1 MTGRLSQPLR
11 APCPLL
17 SEPPMARG
25 AGAPDCLRTWD
36 GKEAF
41 NICTWGPGAWC
52 WGSIRGGRSGL
63 HPEETR
69 ALAGRRAPG
78 GAVFL
83 LSGQRPVSAFNCP
96 RLGGAP
102 GIHGRQPRTLPT
114 PPPSAC
120 GVLPGPTAHLLL
132 LLPLC
137 GRRRVGPRLGA
148 KSGASSTAHSS
159 SPSSGPDSG
168 AGCVECC
175 EHGRGRSRLSSWI

>member
-25 AGAPDCLRTWD
+25 VGAPDCLRAWD

-114 PPPSAC
+114 PPPSARAGPFLDGQPIYSC
-120 GVLPGPTAHLLL
+120 SSHCVGGGGWGPGSEPSLELAALPTA
-132 LLPLC
+132 PPRRQ
-137 GRRRVGPRLGA
+137 GRTQEPGV
-148 KSGASSTAHSS
+148 
-159 SPSSGPDSG
+159 
-168 AGCVECC
+168 
-175 EHGRGRSRLSSWI
+175 